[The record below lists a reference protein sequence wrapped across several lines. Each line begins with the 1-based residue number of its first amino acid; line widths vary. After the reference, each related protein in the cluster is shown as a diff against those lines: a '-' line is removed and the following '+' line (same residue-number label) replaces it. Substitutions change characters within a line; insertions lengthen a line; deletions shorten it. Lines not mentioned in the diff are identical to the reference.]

1 MKCVVAVALLAYG
14 AAAQEVRLG
23 ARVAAQYDDL
33 SQPTPYE
40 YAYTS
45 ENEEGSHGHSEKFD
59 GTSRAEGN
67 FFLKLA
73 DGRERHVTYT
83 ADENGFHPEIQTNE
97 LGTESKNPADTVYIS
112 SAPSGPD
119 AAIEAYGGPFPES
132 IGQGSVVR
140 APVAAAPL
148 TRAPAAASQS
158 K

>member
-1 MKCVVAVALLAYG
+1 MPQFFTLAAFVAVA
-14 AAAQEVRLG
+14 AAQQAV
-23 ARVAAQYDDL
+23 VNQYGDL

-45 ENEEGSHGHSEKFD
+45 ESDEGSHGHSERFD

-67 FFLKLA
+67 YFLKLA

-97 LGTESKNPADTVYIS
+97 LGTESKNPGDAVYVS

-119 AAIEAYGGPFPES
+119 AAIQAYGGPFPES
-132 IGQGSVVR
+132 IGQGGR
-140 APVAAAPL
+140 PIQAGAAA
-148 TRAPAAASQS
+148 AAAKSS
-158 K
+158 

>member
-1 MKCVVAVALLAYG
+1 MKYS
-14 AAAQEVRLG
+14 AQDLHLGGVRSQ
-23 ARVAAQYDDL
+23 QYDDL

-67 FFLKLA
+67 FFFKLA

-97 LGTESKNPADTVYIS
+97 LGTESKNPADAVYIS

-132 IGQGSVVR
+132 IGQAPIAR
-140 APVAAAPL
+140 APVPIAAVPSA
-148 TRAPAAASQS
+148 RRPAFRRS
-158 K
+158 